1 MKLTYRGT
9 TYNYTPPAVEL
20 GDSTSVGTYR
30 GVDIRFRNPKK
41 VFVQQ
46 TTLDLKYRN
55 AAYTSTQPVMDAAI
69 APEIEATPVAQ
80 VMAAVAEPV
89 KAAVLD
95 VQDRARALMMG
106 HHRTIKQRQ
115 QAMLTR
121 LDAEVGVPVAEAA
134 KYWNHVQGKVHPS
147 FRASY
152 DRSGAAL
159 S

>member
-55 AAYTSTQPVMDAAI
+55 AWYTST
-69 APEIEATPVAQ
+69 
-80 VMAAVAEPV
+80 
-89 KAAVLD
+89 
-95 VQDRARALMMG
+95 
-106 HHRTIKQRQ
+106 
-115 QAMLTR
+115 
-121 LDAEVGVPVAEAA
+121 
-134 KYWNHVQGKVHPS
+134 
-147 FRASY
+147 
-152 DRSGAAL
+152 
-159 S
+159 

>member
-1 MKLTYRGT
+1 
-9 TYNYTPPAVEL
+9 
-20 GDSTSVGTYR
+20 
-30 GVDIRFRNPKK
+30 
-41 VFVQQ
+41 
-46 TTLDLKYRN
+46 
-55 AAYTSTQPVMDAAI
+55 YTSTQPVMDAAI
-69 APEIEATPVAQ
+69 APEVEATPVAQ

-121 LDAEVGVPVAEAA
+121 LDAEVGVPVTEAA